1 MLQEDWETTKLNV
14 PGRQKVGGHSWKYL
28 EHVQLYSD
36 LLQALK
42 RVSLIALD
50 SLHRRTLIS
59 ASAVPRCGAM
69 ECKTEGCPTQYI
81 CVIRLGFI
89 IQCAVFEC
97 AAIRRPT
104 FTQNLHKTQQDGT
117 KQYKTIQIHILL
129 GCWSTRTTSFILK
142 LMWLTFLFFFKAY
155 SNYPAKSERTLNQH
169 IIVSKQQVY

>member
-117 KQYKTIQIHILL
+117 KQYKTRQHNLYM
-129 GCWSTRTTSFILK
+129 CAVDPHQFITANTVCSSAAFSPAFQEKK
-142 LMWLTFLFFFKAY
+142 LH
-155 SNYPAKSERTLNQH
+155 SGVLNDH
-169 IIVSKQQVY
+169 TN